1 MPHSLV
7 NQIPVRR
14 FRLHHRDQ
22 ADAGRGST
30 RAALWSL
37 PLPWTAHSPRGA
49 SRSSA
54 IGDGAS
60 VPGVA
65 TGRGSPGAGV
75 DRTSAPSWRKRVGRG
90 PAGSIRLRCYV
101 REPSW
106 PTFPCWRRRVPH
118 RAGQSISVSTLKRGR
133 DGTRTTT
140 TCSLRTD
147 VLRAWSGHGSCL
159 NGPEGRRARGKR
171 LRRPAS
177 DPADHSWLSSGVSW
191 SCFASA

>member
-60 VPGVA
+60 VPVVA
-65 TGRGSPGAGV
+65 TGRGAREPVWIGPARRHGV
-75 DRTSAPSWRKRVGRG
+75 SVWAVGRLG
-90 PAGSIRLRCYV
+90 LFASGATSESHPGQRS
-101 REPSW
+101 PD
-106 PTFPCWRRRVPH
+106 WRRRAPH

-140 TCSLRTD
+140 TCSSALMCYEQGAIT
-147 VLRAWSGHGSCL
+147 
-159 NGPEGRRARGKR
+159 
-171 LRRPAS
+171 
-177 DPADHSWLSSGVSW
+177 DPAPAGRKVAERGGSDFDARRRTLPITAGCRAV
-191 SCFASA
+191 